1 MDKIDNTMNVKPTRA
16 DLNQGSHS
24 SKAVSGTSGGSSS
37 LDNIAD
43 TPGGSDTVTFTS
55 TAAGMLKLEESLA
68 KIPDINSARV
78 TSIQTSIAEGTYQI
92 DPEKIVANLLKL
104 ENDFR

>member
-1 MDKIDNTMNVKPTRA
+1 MDNVDNTMNVKPTRA
-16 DLNQGSHS
+16 DLNQGSQS
-24 SKAVSGTSGGSSS
+24 SKAVSGTSGDSSS
-37 LDNIAD
+37 LDKMAA

-68 KIPDINSARV
+68 KIPDIDSARV
-78 TSIQTSIAEGTYQI
+78 SSIQASIAEGSYRI

-104 ENDFR
+104 EKDFR